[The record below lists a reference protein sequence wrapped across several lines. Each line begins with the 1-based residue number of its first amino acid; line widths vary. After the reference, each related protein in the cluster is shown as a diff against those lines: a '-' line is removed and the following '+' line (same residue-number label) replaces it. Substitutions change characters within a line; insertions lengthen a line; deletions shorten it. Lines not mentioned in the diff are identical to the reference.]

1 MSASTRTPVELFN
14 GSVGFWE
21 EEIGDNEELFA
32 KHYFDKLDYL
42 ESDAIYIL
50 WTAVLCDGEI
60 VLSYETQWV
69 CVSFI
74 NASSAFAVD
83 EAARVH

>member
-1 MSASTRTPVELFN
+1 MSASTRTPVELFD

-42 ESDAIYIL
+42 ESDVIYIL
-50 WTAVLCDGEI
+50 
-60 VLSYETQWV
+60 
-69 CVSFI
+69 
-74 NASSAFAVD
+74 
-83 EAARVH
+83 